1 MKNFLP
7 RYYHLVLL
15 SLAALLALAS
25 AAILITQFASFQ
37 NSFSTAAGTAKGS
50 GDSIPSLSTNAA
62 VAVEKLKRPPVWTI
76 REDGA
81 SPLVSR
87 PYLLRDGK
95 LIDPMEGTEPL
106 YPPVPN
112 QWLIGHQL
120 DYTDVNILERDPMHK
135 GFTVREE
142 FEAGTDPNNPKQFP
156 PLYTK
161 LNYADA
167 DIRKSNYTLEFLGE
181 EENEGRKEY
190 MIRPFQPLPNPAKGN
205 RPDNSVR
212 SVVKGTTV
220 PGAPFLKVV
229 DFIPKKKTINDTEYD
244 VSELILENTLT
255 GERHALVQKSTS
267 REYRKK
273 NIELV
278 ESVTF
283 HYQLAG
289 SPQEDITVE
298 RGKELILG
306 SLDKNYTETYKLVD
320 FSANGILL
328 NKGGKTF
335 TVKPSPSIPA
345 IPTPS
350 QAKTPSL
357 AP

>member
-7 RYYHLVLL
+7 RYYHLVFLGF
-15 SLAALLALAS
+15 AVLLALSS
-25 AAILITQFASFQ
+25 AAILTTQFRDFQDSFT
-37 NSFSTAAGTAKGS
+37 TAAGISNGS
-50 GDSIPSLSTNAA
+50 GKLPFTHSTNNVIAL
-62 VAVEKLKRPPVWTI
+62 EKLKKPPVWTV

-87 PYLLRDGK
+87 PYLLKDGK

-112 QWLIGHQL
+112 QWLIDHQL
-120 DYTDVNILERDPMHK
+120 DYTDVNILERDPKHK

-142 FEAGTDPNNPKQFP
+142 FESGTDPNNPKQFP

-161 LNYADA
+161 LSYAES
-167 DIRKSNYTLEFLGE
+167 DIRKSNYSLEFLGE
-181 EENEGRKEY
+181 EENEGKKEF
-190 MIRPFQPLPNPAKGN
+190 MIRPLQPLPNPAKGD
-205 RPDNSVR
+205 RLDNSVR
-212 SVVKGTTV
+212 PVVLGAIV
-220 PGAPFLKVV
+220 PGAQFLKVV
-229 DFIPKKKTINDTEYD
+229 DYIPKKKTINDTEYD

-255 GERHALVQKSTS
+255 GERHALVQRSTS
-267 REYRKK
+267 REYKKK

-289 SPQEDITVE
+289 APREDITVE

-306 SLDKNYTETYKLVD
+306 SLDKDYTETYVLKD
-320 FSANGILL
+320 FSSNGILL
-328 NKGGKTF
+328 NKDGKSF
-335 TVKPSPSIPA
+335 IVKPSSSNLVVPMPPTTIPPSPA
-345 IPTPS
+345 P
-350 QAKTPSL
+350 
-357 AP
+357 